1 MGNRGIAFSAKVG
14 VKAGAFWTRIAP
26 RHFFHLLD
34 TSANRRLHQALAASF
49 ALSATAAA
57 AYAQSSTPVKSS
69 AWRPPSGHLQ
79 IPLWPGA
86 APHPMPLPVTGPE
99 YTTSDPRERIG
110 GRTVIAIH
118 RVSRPTLTVYKPKG
132 KNTGAAV
139 VVYPGGGFWIL
150 AMDLEGTEVCD
161 WLTAKGVTCI
171 LVKYRVP
178 GYDKNQRS
186 RTGPYPR
193 RSPVALEDAQRA
205 IALTRFHAREW
216 GIDPH
221 KIGVLGFSAGGHLVA
236 ATSTLPRIYKPLDA
250 IDRESVRPNFALALY
265 PGHLWIDKSKF
276 ALNPNVPVDSHTP
289 PTFIVHCED
298 DPVDDVNHSLVY
310 YIALKKAGVPTEMHL
325 FAKGGHAF
333 GLRPTDKAVTD
344 WPRLAE
350 RWLRSIGMMGK

>member
-1 MGNRGIAFSAKVG
+1 MKLRLLLH
-14 VKAGAFWTRIAP
+14 P
-26 RHFFHLLD
+26 LD
-34 TSANRRLHQALAASF
+34 TPANPRRPHQAPAVAADPALAVIAALAASI
-49 ALSATAAA
+49 ALSAT
-57 AYAQSSTPVKSS
+57 AYAQSST
-69 AWRPPSGHLQ
+69 WPPTPGHLQ
-79 IPLWPGA
+79 IPLWSGA
-86 APHPMPLPVTGPE
+86 PPHTLPVKGPE
-99 YTTSDPRERIG
+99 FTTSDPKERIG
-110 GRTVIAIH
+110 GKTVIAIH

-139 VVYPGGGFWIL
+139 VIYPGGGFWIL

-178 GYDKNQRS
+178 GDDKQQSSRS
-186 RTGPYPR
+186 GPYPR

-221 KIGVLGFSAGGHLVA
+221 KIGVLGFSAGGYLVA
-236 ATSTLPRIYKPLDA
+236 ATSTLQRIYKPTDA
-250 IDRESVRPNFALALY
+250 VDRVSVRPDFGIALY

-276 ALNPNVPVDSHTP
+276 ELNPAVPVDSHTP

-310 YIALKKAGVPTEMHL
+310 YRALKKAGVPTEMHL

-333 GLRPTDKAVTD
+333 GLRPTDKPVTE

-350 RWLRSIGMMGK
+350 RWLKSIGMIGK